1 MRPVQNALAIVATF
15 FVAGSLLPW
24 SPRLRLTCA
33 LAAMGLIVLLL
44 VMRMR
49 AHLGVRQ
56 RRENATSW
64 SRIERIRADR
74 ERRLGRR

>member
-1 MRPVQNALAIVATF
+1 MRPAQNALAIVATF

-24 SPRLRLTCA
+24 SSRLRLTCA
-33 LAAMGLIVLLL
+33 FAAMGLITLLL

-49 AHLGVRQ
+49 AHLAVG
-56 RRENATSW
+56 RRRDDATSW